1 MGKKRLIYV
10 SSPYTGAVIE
20 GQVYGL
26 LEYYFKQGWFEDVL
40 LLQSFSRP
48 EDKQKSENVLKK
60 YNFRRKFVW
69 QNQNYPYFRAKSLHA
84 LKKVLDGEVFD
95 NTVFHV
101 RGGVCASYVRS
112 ALDKR
117 FSNLLILN
125 EFRGFSQ
132 AELDYKRKDTLQDR
146 LRTWVI
152 KKHIKNQNAIMQ
164 ADPRIIYTAVSPLL
178 QRIEEQKEGF
188 DLKKI
193 SVHPNIAGEIFK
205 FNPQKRRA
213 IREMLGINDNQI
225 LVVASSGQ
233 SGIWQ
238 KDLDIIDVL
247 VQKGYLVLN
256 LSKQEIKKEGVIS
269 LFLPHQEMPDYLSA
283 CDAAILWRDED
294 LLNRVACPSKF
305 GEFAVMGLYI
315 IHNKTV
321 DIATQF
327 INKTKCGQLVDNANQ
342 ISLSDKLFSVEERSC
357 RCRAGLDYFSVEQVA
372 HDYYKILSE
381 MNS

>member
-132 AELDYKRKDTLQDR
+132 QNLI
-146 LRTWVI
+146 I
-152 KKHIKNQNAIMQ
+152 K
-164 ADPRIIYTAVSPLL
+164 
-178 QRIEEQKEGF
+178 G
-188 DLKKI
+188 KI
-193 SVHPNIAGEIFK
+193 
-205 FNPQKRRA
+205 
-213 IREMLGINDNQI
+213 
-225 LVVASSGQ
+225 
-233 SGIWQ
+233 
-238 KDLDIIDVL
+238 
-247 VQKGYLVLN
+247 
-256 LSKQEIKKEGVIS
+256 
-269 LFLPHQEMPDYLSA
+269 
-283 CDAAILWRDED
+283 
-294 LLNRVACPSKF
+294 
-305 GEFAVMGLYI
+305 
-315 IHNKTV
+315 
-321 DIATQF
+321 
-327 INKTKCGQLVDNANQ
+327 
-342 ISLSDKLFSVEERSC
+342 
-357 RCRAGLDYFSVEQVA
+357 RCRIV
-372 HDYYKILSE
+372 
-381 MNS
+381 